1 MSDVRELKRRTFCS
15 KILKKGDVFLANSMD
30 SDMNE
35 STHLRVTD
43 TLISSAKD
51 SRIYFYTGEEY
62 EEILDDLRY

>member
-1 MSDVRELKRRTFCS
+1 
-15 KILKKGDVFLANSMD
+15 MD